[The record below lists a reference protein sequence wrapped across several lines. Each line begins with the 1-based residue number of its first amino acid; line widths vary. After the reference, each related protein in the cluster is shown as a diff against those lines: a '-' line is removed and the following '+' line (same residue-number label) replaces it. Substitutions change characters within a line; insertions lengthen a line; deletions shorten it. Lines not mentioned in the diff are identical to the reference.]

1 KHELESMGHRVSV
14 FATDA
19 GGFAEA
25 SGIYQIPAPTRMSRA
40 LSKMRRFLRR
50 GHGSAHQVFD
60 YSSAISESVL
70 RIHRKY
76 PIDVVE
82 MDESFGWFADVARIT
97 RIPMVARLHGPAFL
111 SLVRDELNSEFAHEK
126 IKREGAALRVA
137 VAITSPSRD
146 TLVH

>member
-1 KHELESMGHRVSV
+1 MGHHARSPMHIAYHSPGWPLEKFHNGIVTYVHWMKHELESMGHRVSV

-70 RIHRKY
+70 RIH
-76 PIDVVE
+76 
-82 MDESFGWFADVARIT
+82 
-97 RIPMVARLHGPAFL
+97 
-111 SLVRDELNSEFAHEK
+111 
-126 IKREGAALRVA
+126 
-137 VAITSPSRD
+137 
-146 TLVH
+146 